1 MLVSYLSSNLE
12 KYCIHSNK
20 RVCGKDSKKKKKAS
34 LINDYTLAEERK
46 TLKANG
52 HKLGSNSD
60 AVNISSY
67 LTCRKGMS
75 RVLGFIISAIILIT
89 IIAIIIVQ

>member
-1 MLVSYLSSNLE
+1 M
-12 KYCIHSNK
+12 
-20 RVCGKDSKKKKKAS
+20 
-34 LINDYTLAEERK
+34 INDYTLAEERK

>member
-20 RVCGKDSKKKKKAS
+20 RVCGKDSKKKKAS

-67 LTCRKGMS
+67 LTCSKGMS

>member
-1 MLVSYLSSNLE
+1 MEVSDS
-12 KYCIHSNK
+12 
-20 RVCGKDSKKKKKAS
+20 GKNKKAS
-34 LINDYTLAEERK
+34 LINDCTLAEERK

-52 HKLGSNSD
+52 HKLGSHSD

-67 LTCRKGMS
+67 LTGSKGMS
-75 RVLGFIISAIILIT
+75 RVLGFIISTIIT